1 MLRGVFAIGWFFLLA
16 STLISLVSMKNLL
29 ISNEVEVQSVLM
41 DAEEAFYTARNFE
54 FDFKKRV
61 AENNFDDFLQYWE
74 TRGDVTYGF
83 FSDVFEKQCVQT
95 DSTFEVFLDEV
106 LLQRKEY
113 TLFSPINKAKT
124 CVTLEINYKN
134 FKTYGV
140 ITSLTCISNVSPL
153 LSC

>member
-29 ISNEVEVQSVLM
+29 ISDEVEVQSILM
-41 DAEEAFYTARNFE
+41 DAEETFYIARNFE

-61 AENNFDDFLQYWE
+61 VENNFEGFLQYWG
-74 TRGDVTYGF
+74 TRGKVNYGF

-95 DSTFEVFLDEV
+95 DSTFEDFLNEV
-106 LLQRKEY
+106 LLRRQDY
-113 TLFSPINKAKT
+113 TLFSPINQMKT
-124 CVTLEINYKN
+124 CVTLEIDYKN
-134 FKTYGV
+134 FKTYGA
-140 ITSLTCISNVSPL
+140 IISLTCISNSSPL